1 MNTGF
6 LLLIACGA
14 ASGWL
19 FDVLHIPGGSM
30 LGAVL
35 GAMTVKLC
43 GLSELPTPHNIQ
55 LIAQIGMG
63 IIVGNMLTPSIL
75 LEIKSMLPLMALTTG
90 LLLAA
95 GFVGSWLVY
104 RATGKDIPS
113 AILAT
118 SPGGLNAVVGLA
130 ADMGNNA
137 PAVMAFQMV
146 RLYTV
151 VLLSPLISWLLRAVL
166 K

>member
-1 MNTGF
+1 
-6 LLLIACGA
+6 
-14 ASGWL
+14 
-19 FDVLHIPGGSM
+19 
-30 LGAVL
+30 
-35 GAMTVKLC
+35 
-43 GLSELPTPHNIQ
+43 
-55 LIAQIGMG
+55 MG
-63 IIVGNMLTPSIL
+63 IIVGNMLTPSL
-75 LEIKSMLPLMALTTG
+75 LMEIKSMLPLMALTTG

-95 GFVGSWLVY
+95 GFVGAWLVY
-104 RATGKDIPS
+104 RATGMDIPS

-146 RLYTV
+146 RMYTI
-151 VLLSPLISWLLRAVL
+151 VLLTPLVSWALHSLL